1 MASITTASAREK
13 LKPRHAPYFTE
24 VVRGELSLGYRKNL
38 AGGNWVA
45 KRTLEKRQRI
55 GDSDQWTT
63 GRYATKNIGPVDD
76 RLKDTTDFDRAEAK
90 AKVWLRQEVAS
101 NGAKPITVKEAVE
114 AYIVKRET
122 QERAR
127 KGGAGGQGQGGL
139 LGLKRDAKHRLTRHV
154 LCDTRLAALP
164 LEQLA
169 KKDLEAWRTALAST
183 LAIGRKSAL
192 APSTIRRT
200 VSDLK
205 AALNAAHEQ
214 HETLP
219 AELALVIKKGLKAD
233 KAKAAVARPAQ
244 VLPDADVRRIL
255 AAAAEIDAGGNWG
268 DDLSRMVLVL
278 AATGT
283 RFSQAIRLIVADV
296 QAEQSRIMVPVSHK
310 GKGEK
315 AATHVAVP
323 VGEDVIKA
331 LRPILAGRTGSEIL
345 LLRPRWEQ
353 VAPVEWKLVDRAP
366 WKSASELVRPW
377 AKIIAKTGLKADL
390 VPYCLRH
397 SSIVRGLKAGLP
409 ITLVAD
415 LHDTSAAMIEAHYA
429 AFIVGALHELA
440 ARAVVPMVTPAP
452 TPMSRA
458 ASVQN

>member
-76 RLKDTTDFDRAEAK
+76 RLKDTTDYDRAEAK
-90 AKVWLRQEVAS
+90 AKLWLRQEGAS

-127 KGGAGGQGQGGL
+127 KGGAGGQDQGGL
-139 LGLKRDAKHRLTRHV
+139 PGLKHDAKHRLTRHV

-169 KKDLEAWRTALAST
+169 KKDLVQWRAGLAT
-183 LAIGRKSAL
+183 TMARGRESAL
-192 APSTIRRT
+192 SPSTIKRT

-205 AALNAAHEQ
+205 AALNAAHEH
-214 HETLP
+214 HENLP
-219 AELALVIKKGLKAD
+219 AELALVIRKGLKAG

-255 AAAAEIDAGGNWG
+255 AAAAEIDAQGNWG
-268 DDLSRMVLVL
+268 GDLLRLILVL
-278 AATGT
+278 AATGA
-283 RFSQAIRLIVADV
+283 RFSQVIRLTVADV
-296 QAEQSRIMVPVSHK
+296 QAERSRIMMPVSHK

-315 AATHVAVP
+315 AATHTAVR
-323 VGEDVIKA
+323 VGADVIKA
-331 LRPILAGRTGSEIL
+331 LRPILAGRKGNESL
-345 LLRPRWEQ
+345 LLRPRWRQ
-353 VAPVEWKLVDRAP
+353 LGPVKWEMIGRAP
-366 WKSASELVRPW
+366 WQSASELVRTW
-377 AKIIAKTGLKADL
+377 AKIVAKAELASDL

-409 ITLVAD
+409 VRLVAA
-415 LHDTSAAMIEAHYA
+415 LHDTSSTMIERHYA
-429 AFIVGALHELA
+429 AYVVDAMDELA
-440 ARAVVPMVTPAP
+440 ARAIVPMVSSEP
-452 TPMSRA
+452 TPIGEA
-458 ASVQN
+458 AAH